1 MKEVRMRK
9 DSFLYGEEGEI
20 IKIPEAGLMM
30 QAIDT
35 NRALIIEAEKEGGYE
50 KI

>member
-9 DSFLYGEEGEI
+9 DSFSYGEEGEI
-20 IKIPEAGLMM
+20 IKIREAGLMM

-35 NRALIIEAEKEGGYE
+35 KTVLIIEAEKEGGYE
-50 KI
+50 TI